1 MCLLSD
7 AELYCV
13 STNVRRMSELMQF
26 ESAMSTSRYLPPSG
40 TAGFDRCC
48 VSGKRRLPAPPP
60 RITANSFG
68 FAGIVCHQQQEQHA
82 GSACRTSMQE
92 QEFILSPAPVRCP
105 CACSPRG
112 FLCDLYTHTGADAR
126 RAGLDHLACVV
137 ESFDASG
144 RFNAKLRSDGA
155 SHQRDVCNSR
165 SAF

>member
-68 FAGIVCHQQQEQHA
+68 FAGIGHLVSG
-82 GSACRTSMQE
+82 GSCGRWGFA
-92 QEFILSPAPVRCP
+92 
-105 CACSPRG
+105 RG
-112 FLCDLYTHTGADAR
+112 FLCDLYTDTGADAR
-126 RAGLDHLACVV
+126 SAGLDHLACVG
-137 ESFDASG
+137 ESFDATR

-155 SHQRDVCNSR
+155 SHQRNVSNSL
-165 SAF
+165 SAL